1 VSKTFAERVRSL
13 QPEGAYAV
21 LARAKALEAQGR
33 EIIHLEIG
41 QPDFPTPPHVAQAG
55 VDAILAGRT
64 RYTPPAGAADLRAAI
79 AEVAG
84 RQRGLAFSPEEVVI
98 GPGAKPAIFFPLL
111 ALIGPGDEVILPDP
125 GFPSYTAAV
134 RVAGGVPVPVRLREM
149 RGPDVV
155 ELAARIGPRTRLIIL
170 NSPSNPTGGVI
181 PPADLEQIAVLAR
194 QADLWVL
201 SDEIYSQLVYE
212 GEAASIATLPGMRE
226 RTIVVEGFSKTYAM
240 TGWRLGFGIMPPA
253 LAERVELLLTHSV
266 GCTSDFTQ
274 AAGIAALRGE
284 QSAVAAMRASFRVRR
299 DRTVAA
305 LNSIPGVRCPVPQGA
320 FYVFPDVRS
329 FGWPSKKLA
338 EYLLDAAGVALLPG
352 SDFGPGGEGYLR
364 ISYATAWER
373 IETAVERMR
382 AALARLARTA

>member
-226 RTIVVEGFSKTYAM
+226 RTIVVDGFSKTYAM

-305 LNSIPGVRCPVPQGA
+305 LNSIPGVRCPVPEGA
-320 FYVFPDVRS
+320 FYVFPDVS
-329 FGWPSKKLA
+329 GFGRTSKKLA

>member
-125 GFPSYTAAV
+125 GFPSYAAAV

-226 RTIVVEGFSKTYAM
+226 RTIVVDGFSKTYAM

-305 LNSIPGVRCPVPQGA
+305 LNSIPGVRCPVPEGA
-320 FYVFPDVRS
+320 FYVFPDVS
-329 FGWPSKKLA
+329 GFGRTSKKLA

>member
-1 VSKTFAERVRSL
+1 MPHTFAQRVLPL

-41 QPDFPTPPHVAQAG
+41 QPDFPTPAHVAQAG

-84 RQRGLAFSPEEVVI
+84 RQRDLAFSPEEVVI

-111 ALIGPGDEVILPDP
+111 ALIEPGDEVILPDP
-125 GFPSYTAAV
+125 GFPSYAAAV

-149 RGPDVV
+149 RGFDVA
-155 ELAARIGPRTRLIIL
+155 ELAQHVGPRTRLIIL

-181 PPADLEQIAVLAR
+181 PLADLEQIAALER
-194 QADLWVL
+194 RADLWVI

-212 GEAASIATLPGMRE
+212 GEAPSIAALPGMRE
-226 RTIVVEGFSKTYAM
+226 RTIIVDGFSKTYAM
-240 TGWRLGFGIMPPA
+240 TGWRLGFGLMPRA

-266 GCTSDFTQ
+266 GCTADFTQ
-274 AAGIAALRGE
+274 AAGIAALRGD
-284 QSAVAAMRASFRVRR
+284 QSAVAAMRASFQARR
-299 DRTVAA
+299 DRTVAG
-305 LNSIPGVRCPVPQGA
+305 LNTLPGVRCPVPEGA

-329 FGWPSKKLA
+329 FGRPSKWLA
-338 EYLLDAAGVALLPG
+338 DYLLDRAGVALLPG

-373 IETAVERMR
+373 IEVAIERMR
-382 AALARLARTA
+382 AALGSLSTV